1 MAEGGVVL
9 KPQLSVDGRLR
20 KEEWWGKGRGS
31 FKTPIKCSWE
41 ADGGGVVGQRE
52 GVVLKPQL
60 SVDWRMREEEWWGRC
75 RGSFKTPIKCG

>member
-31 FKTPIKCSWE
+31 FKTPIKCGLE
-41 ADGGGVVGQRE
+41 NEGGGVVGQR
-52 GVVLKPQL
+52 
-60 SVDWRMREEEWWGRC
+60 
-75 RGSFKTPIKCG
+75 